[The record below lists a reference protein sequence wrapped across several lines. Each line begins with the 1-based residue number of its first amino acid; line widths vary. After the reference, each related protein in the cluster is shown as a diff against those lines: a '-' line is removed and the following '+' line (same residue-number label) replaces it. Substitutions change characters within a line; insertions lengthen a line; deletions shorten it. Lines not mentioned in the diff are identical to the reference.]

1 MFAKLLINSSEGAP
15 ASQLQPP
22 VQDVELISEESG
34 PAGQAEAQPPG
45 GGGGGGLFAR
55 LLQAGPQLLSPQ
67 TAPPLDVLN
76 LPSYTVEDLAKH
88 SNRKDLWIVI
98 EGLVYDVTEW
108 QKQHPGGAAA
118 LLQYAGRDATDAASI
133 AHEGKTKVAMKMQEL
148 CIGTCSAEFGS
159 QAETKELVTG
169 VPTANSP
176 LTSPRGRRGTR
187 NMQALDLRGMT
198 RQVDPGGEHT
208 MLNTDPP
215 PPPRRNGL
223 HEGHGIGPG
232 SPRHQSPLTNDGR
245 SPRRGSLSTSFND
258 TGGEGGEGASE
269 VGQAELGA
277 NINIHTFDE
286 LRLDSKSVFAA
297 SMAWETFCI
306 AQGTKEVAGEAIFNC
321 LFEGAPSLQAL
332 FTTPRAIQAMRFM
345 NSMQGLV
352 NSLGNPKQ
360 LKASVEMLG
369 FNHMNLEVTLPRV
382 VIFRDSITELLEIEL
397 GDEFTEHAR
406 EGLVALLNYVGGAI
420 IFIKTHYSERLQVLA
435 DSWRKATDPEYSS
448 SLRKP
453 TVTSEL
459 TKGTDDVPDDQ
470 LSNGQLGLE
479 VEGSPITQSSRLSR
493 RWRWGQRH
501 DTLPS
506 GRSNGSPGSGGSAGG
521 SSAGEGSPRTAEKMT
536 SSALADQMVV
546 RTFQAMFDFNAA
558 VMGFSSSAWLREVVN
573 SFDAIV
579 TNISHS
585 ARLQEECDFL
595 VLKIAKCHT
604 RGEVNLAEFKSCM
617 LATLRSLLPKEWDST
632 HEVAWNWLWDNVERL
647 LKTSLGKPKQWAPA
661 LRTFLDGVDAAAGYK
676 MRAEIYRRFFGVAPV
691 GMEHFKQSD
700 TRLHFIAERSMQ
712 MTIELLEEPHR
723 MIDHM
728 SSLGL
733 RHVGYGIPTELIGPL
748 VMVYV
753 EVVSESC
760 SQQPLALEAFRW
772 SLWLVS
778 KILVRTINEG
788 STIVMQAINANSVP
802 QLKHALACAPRAS
815 RANWLL
821 KVEAGTQ
828 NISPLM
834 WAIESGR
841 LEAAEAIIQD
851 LLVIRADRERYYYGV
866 EDLFGRH
873 QDIIK
878 RLISDAPTLLPVIMQ
893 GLVWRSRISRGGN
906 RRVNYYVK
914 HLLINPEDDSVS
926 DTLSW
931 LVAAKNPRNM
941 SHEAI
946 VLVSDTMWNGLIY
959 REFMYSKIWFMISL
973 MFFMLSQAIL
983 PKSDSAHELHMRL
996 LIFAGRLLMYV
1007 VTMVRFIFQH
1017 SKFCMRSY
1025 REGDTMTCCRCLKIP
1040 TYLRDPR
1047 DSGGFLLMLLLMMM
1061 CALEPMFHCLPEA
1074 QEEFPSQTCYAAEKI
1089 TYIYSV
1095 FCMGA
1100 MAIHWLLLIDLS
1112 VFSTGLSAFVLVIS
1126 KVLSEMNRF
1135 LITLLW
1141 LLLTFGSAISVLEH
1155 PYFEMRDIPNTAIAL
1170 FSITVRLFEDDYRSM
1185 IDAMPLLCIVFVFVT
1200 ASCVVLLNLL
1210 IAQINCSYMFIY
1222 QDMVG
1227 FARLNRADVICETLE
1242 KAPEETWLKFVKTLN
1257 LNEPLEFN
1265 EGDVGLPGGIQV
1277 LELAGVHPVTEDSIL
1292 RFGGSCA
1299 LDTPWPEDS
1308 AHHEEEDKYTR
1319 IQKMLKKVLKRVSK
1333 KKIKG
1338 RGGGRG
1344 GGVDGMGATNSSS
1357 GNISS
1362 AMISEDSGG
1371 SV

>member
-1 MFAKLLINSSEGAP
+1 
-15 ASQLQPP
+15 
-22 VQDVELISEESG
+22 
-34 PAGQAEAQPPG
+34 
-45 GGGGGGLFAR
+45 
-55 LLQAGPQLLSPQ
+55 
-67 TAPPLDVLN
+67 
-76 LPSYTVEDLAKH
+76 
-88 SNRKDLWIVI
+88 
-98 EGLVYDVTEW
+98 
-108 QKQHPGGAAA
+108 
-118 LLQYAGRDATDAASI
+118 
-133 AHEGKTKVAMKMQEL
+133 
-148 CIGTCSAEFGS
+148 
-159 QAETKELVTG
+159 
-169 VPTANSP
+169 
-176 LTSPRGRRGTR
+176 
-187 NMQALDLRGMT
+187 
-198 RQVDPGGEHT
+198 
-208 MLNTDPP
+208 
-215 PPPRRNGL
+215 
-223 HEGHGIGPG
+223 
-232 SPRHQSPLTNDGR
+232 
-245 SPRRGSLSTSFND
+245 
-258 TGGEGGEGASE
+258 
-269 VGQAELGA
+269 
-277 NINIHTFDE
+277 
-286 LRLDSKSVFAA
+286 
-297 SMAWETFCI
+297 
-306 AQGTKEVAGEAIFNC
+306 
-321 LFEGAPSLQAL
+321 
-332 FTTPRAIQAMRFM
+332 
-345 NSMQGLV
+345 
-352 NSLGNPKQ
+352 
-360 LKASVEMLG
+360 
-369 FNHMNLEVTLPRV
+369 
-382 VIFRDSITELLEIEL
+382 
-397 GDEFTEHAR
+397 
-406 EGLVALLNYVGGAI
+406 
-420 IFIKTHYSERLQVLA
+420 
-435 DSWRKATDPEYSS
+435 
-448 SLRKP
+448 
-453 TVTSEL
+453 
-459 TKGTDDVPDDQ
+459 
-470 LSNGQLGLE
+470 
-479 VEGSPITQSSRLSR
+479 
-493 RWRWGQRH
+493 
-501 DTLPS
+501 
-506 GRSNGSPGSGGSAGG
+506 
-521 SSAGEGSPRTAEKMT
+521 
-536 SSALADQMVV
+536 
-546 RTFQAMFDFNAA
+546 
-558 VMGFSSSAWLREVVN
+558 MGFSSSAWLREVVN

-617 LATLRSLLPKEWDST
+617 LATLRSLLPKEWDSN

-661 LRTFLDGVDAAAGYK
+661 LRMFLDGVDAAAGYK

-700 TRLHFIAERSMQ
+700 TRLHFIAERIMQ
-712 MTIELLEEPHR
+712 MTIELVEEPHR

-748 VMVYV
+748 VTVYV
-753 EVVSESC
+753 EVVAEYCSE
-760 SQQPLALEAFRW
+760 QPLALEAFRW

-778 KILVRTINEG
+778 KMLVRTINEG
-788 STIVMQAINANSVP
+788 STIVMKAINANSVP
-802 QLKHALACAPRAS
+802 QLKRALACAPRAS

-873 QDIIK
+873 HDIIK
-878 RLISDAPTLLPVIMQ
+878 RLITDAPTLLPVIMQ
-893 GLVWRSRISRGGN
+893 GLVWRSRISSGGN

-926 DTLSW
+926 ETLSW

-941 SHEAI
+941 SHEVI
-946 VLVSDTMWNGLIY
+946 VLVSDTMWNGLIF
-959 REFMYSKIWFMISL
+959 RQFIYSKIWFMISL

-983 PKSDSAHELHMRL
+983 PKSDSANELHMRL
-996 LIFAGRLLMYV
+996 LIFAGRLLMYF

-1025 REGDTMTCCRCLKIP
+1025 REGDTMTCFRCLKIP
-1040 TYLRDPR
+1040 SYLRDPR

-1074 QEEFPSQTCYAAEKI
+1074 EDEFPSQTCDAAEKI

-1126 KVLSEMNRF
+1126 QVLSEMNRF

-1170 FSITVRLFEDDYRSM
+1170 FSITVRLYEDDYRNM
-1185 IDAMPLLCIVFVFVT
+1185 IDAVPLLCIVFVFVT
-1200 ASCVVLLNLL
+1200 ASAVVLLNLL

-1308 AHHEEEDKYTR
+1308 AHHEEEDKYRR

-1333 KKIKG
+1333 SKSKG
-1338 RGGGRG
+1338 RGRGRG
-1344 GGVDGMGATNSSS
+1344 GGVDGSGATNSTS
-1357 GNISS
+1357 GNVSG

-1371 SV
+1371 SL